1 MDIDGDGMVEWPLS
15 SRLPG
20 YETVDAADALWK
32 TTWMT
37 WDYATRQSRQV
48 FSCVMN
54 ERDGYYVLFD
64 ESWDGKVT
72 AIYDRDTRLLQFRL
86 VGEESTTAP
95 FLSFKAAASSES
107 PEEEGLVLPC
117 AVTAGRGTVQC
128 ALYERRAVCPEYG
141 TDPVYVFAAAG

>member
-1 MDIDGDGMVEWPLS
+1 
-15 SRLPG
+15 
-20 YETVDAADALWK
+20 
-32 TTWMT
+32 
-37 WDYATRQSRQV
+37 
-48 FSCVMN
+48 MN

-107 PEEEGLVLPC
+107 PEEEGSSFHVLSQL
-117 AVTAGRGTVQC
+117 GGVQYSVRYTKDGPF
-128 ALYERRAVCPEYG
+128 ALNMERIRYMFSLLPA
-141 TDPVYVFAAAG
+141 DR